1 MQINPEITLGHIVS
15 ILSAVIGIVITVG
28 RLSQK
33 LEDVRGDLRELAD
46 DLKAHATEDSRR
58 FDEVAR
64 VLYRLQGKVGNGG
77 G

>member
-1 MQINPEITLGHIVS
+1 MEIDWRLNLGHVIS
-15 ILSAVIGIVITVG
+15 ILSAVVAVVMAVG
-28 RLSQK
+28 RLSAK
-33 LEDVRGDLRELAD
+33 MDGLRGDVQELAD

-58 FDEVAR
+58 FDEVTR